1 MIRGVHTM
9 FYTSDAEG
17 LRAFLR
23 DKLGFPAR
31 DAGDGWLI
39 MDLPPADVGCHP
51 DDSPDARPSGTHYVS
66 FQCDDIERTMAELAA
81 KGVEFT
87 SGVEDH
93 GYGLCARFR
102 MPGDFEVELY
112 EPRHPWRGRDGDL

>member
-23 DKLGFPAR
+23 DVLGFPAR
-31 DAGDGWLI
+31 DAGGGWLI
-39 MDLPPADVGCHP
+39 MDLPPADMGCHP
-51 DDSPDARPSGTHYVS
+51 VETPDGAPAGTHTIS
-66 FQCDDIERTMAELAA
+66 FQCDDIAKTRAELEA

-87 SGVEDH
+87 QGVSDQ
-93 GYGLCARFR
+93 GYGLCTRFR
-102 MPGDFEVELY
+102 MPGGVEVELY
-112 EPRHPWRGRDGDL
+112 EPRHPWRGSDA